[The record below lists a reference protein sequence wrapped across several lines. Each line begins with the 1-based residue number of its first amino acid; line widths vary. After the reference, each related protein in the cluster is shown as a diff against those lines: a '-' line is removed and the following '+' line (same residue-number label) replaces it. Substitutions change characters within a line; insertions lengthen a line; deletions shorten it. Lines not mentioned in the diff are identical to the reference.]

1 MQLFTPERIA
11 YCGAPP
17 APGALAARWN
27 LDPVLWAMLAG
38 LTVLS
43 LWAAHRFSVSPTRRR
58 LAAAGWLIAALA
70 LVSPLCA
77 LSVSLFSA
85 RVGQHMILTLIAAP
99 LIALGEPF
107 AALASLI
114 APRRG
119 WRPGGRPL
127 LAAVIFAGLLWLW
140 HSPAA
145 YDLTFVS
152 TPIYWTMH
160 VTLIGAAIW
169 LWSELFAADG
179 RRAVPAVA
187 AALIAI
193 VAMSLVGALIT
204 FSPRP
209 LYAPHAVTTVAW
221 GLSQLEDQQLGGA
234 IMWVPGGVVFLAA
247 ALAPIFRALG
257 ARFWRRTAS
266 GHHTPGLVGTPL

>member
-1 MQLFTPERIA
+1 
-11 YCGAPP
+11 
-17 APGALAARWN
+17 
-27 LDPVLWAMLAG
+27 
-38 LTVLS
+38 
-43 LWAAHRFSVSPTRRR
+43 
-58 LAAAGWLIAALA
+58 
-70 LVSPLCA
+70 
-77 LSVSLFSA
+77 
-85 RVGQHMILTLIAAP
+85 MILTLIAAP

-107 AALASLI
+107 AALAASI
-114 APRRG
+114 APRPG

-187 AALIAI
+187 AALIAM

-209 LYAPHAVTTVAW
+209 IYAPHAVTTVAW

-257 ARFWRRTAS
+257 ARFCRRTVS
-266 GHHTPGLVGTPL
+266 GHHTPGLIGTPL